1 MDKVTSGDGGN
12 ILKDQANDNKQRS
25 PETAT
30 TKVVA
35 EGSSEGGG
43 GRYEWSSV
51 SPTLRSPS
59 EHPPGPD
66 FNPDFGKMN
75 QEFRNKI
82 RSRQHEEWD

>member
-1 MDKVTSGDGGN
+1 MDKITFGDGGN
-12 ILKDQANDNKQRS
+12 ILKDQKNEHKQS
-25 PETAT
+25 NPETTAAVT
-30 TKVVA
+30 ATKVIA
-35 EGSSEGGG
+35 DGS
-43 GRYEWSSV
+43 YEWSSV

-59 EHPPGPD
+59 EHPQGPD